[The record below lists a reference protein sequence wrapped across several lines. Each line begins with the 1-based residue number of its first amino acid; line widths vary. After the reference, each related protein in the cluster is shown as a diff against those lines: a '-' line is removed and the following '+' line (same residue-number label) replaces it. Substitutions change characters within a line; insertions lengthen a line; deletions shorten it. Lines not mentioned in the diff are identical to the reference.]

1 MPYPKGNQWKK
12 IAVAFG
18 RAVEDPSATKRGR
31 DMVFKSKT
39 VKDRYGD
46 TQISGFDTDE
56 QKSFKAGMY
65 QGREASDLTYDQ
77 RNIPDEAKRV
87 WEAYSYDFE
96 RAYGPDA
103 AYQKA
108 IRDAGV
114 DPDYLPRN
122 SDDFKE
128 WFGFALDDTKVPK
141 YKPGYKK
148 AWEEQSTS
156 YSDANMTGE
165 VQNMI
170 DRGAQQAEHAGRMHS
185 MRDGTIRDDKVDE
198 FISDDAGEQYVEE
211 FKRRLRESGIADA
224 LRWAS
229 DEYIKYK

>member
-1 MPYPKGNQWKK
+1 MPYPKGNTWKK
-12 IAVAFG
+12 IAAAFG
-18 RAVEDPSATKRGR
+18 RAVEDPSATKGGR
-31 DMVFKSKT
+31 KMVFESNT

-46 TQISGFDTDE
+46 TKITGFDTPE

-87 WEAYSYDFE
+87 WEAYNFDFE
-96 RAYGPDA
+96 RSYGPNA

-114 DPDYLPRN
+114 DPDLLPR
-122 SDDFKE
+122 DRDEFKE
-128 WFGFALDDTKVPK
+128 WFGFELDDPK
-141 YKPGYKK
+141 IPKHKPGYKK

-156 YSDANMTGE
+156 YTDNNMTDE
-165 VQNMI
+165 VQHMI
-170 DRGAQQAEHAGRMHS
+170 DRGADQADYAGRMRG
-185 MRDGTIRDDKVDE
+185 MRDGTIHDDKIDE

-211 FKRRLRESGIADA
+211 FKRRLRESGIPDA

-229 DEYIKYK
+229 NEYMRYK